1 VNLTRKPPQA
11 LLYVQPKMTKFEVKE
26 YLSKIYNVKVLHVNT
41 ANFLGK
47 SIIEKPLFQ
56 ESINY
61 EYLFSLFT
69 EIRVY
74 DSIYLIKASNLMLF
88 CCFFTFFGSLLCFIF
103 VLGKWKRFYGKN
115 RIIAY
120 KRRNFKKALG

>member
-1 VNLTRKPPQA
+1 MVKVWFPNLYMRLVSVNLTRKPPQA

-47 SIIEKPLFQ
+47 
-56 ESINY
+56 
-61 EYLFSLFT
+61 
-69 EIRVY
+69 
-74 DSIYLIKASNLMLF
+74 
-88 CCFFTFFGSLLCFIF
+88 
-103 VLGKWKRFYGKN
+103 WKRFYGKN

-120 KRRNFKKALG
+120 KRRNFKKALVHFEADKNNLFSCGKEHYEKKEEAAEIL